1 MILMEA
7 DMKYFIINLL
17 LTCAFTATAICAAS
31 THEGLSPRDDEF
43 SPRRT
48 SRARAEVTIY
58 KVVYNRGSNF
68 SPHAESP
75 AALLHSLADEI
86 SREAEENLPLERV
99 KVSNLTNMVDLSRE
113 IRRSLLSD
121 KRCEVDC
128 SFSDLHDEWIEMFTE
143 MILSQDMRRYVQN
156 MERLNLQ
163 ANFIGV
169 LGLQAL
175 IPLLR
180 LNTLKVVDVSNTAI
194 DEEQL
199 EAFGSSEAYDQY
211 TSEKDRIILS
221 VKEREALLKKLIWI
235 SKSFFDPIDKNKNPS
250 GVFVTPEVIHRHREY
265 FGLAY

>member
-1 MILMEA
+1 MILMEV
-7 DMKYFIINLL
+7 DMKNFIINLL

-43 SPRRT
+43 SSRRT

-68 SPHAESP
+68 SSEESP

-86 SREAEENLPLERV
+86 SRETEENLPLGRV
-99 KVSNLTNMVDLSRE
+99 KVSNLTNMADLSRE

-143 MILSQDMRRYVQN
+143 TILSQDMRRYVQN

-163 ANFIGV
+163 GNFIGV

-175 IPLLR
+175 IPLLK
-180 LNTLKVVDVSNTAI
+180 LNTLKLVDVSNTAI

-211 TSEKDRIILS
+211 TSEDRIILP

-235 SKSFFDPIDKNKNPS
+235 PKSFFDPIDKDKNPS
-250 GVFVTPEVIHRHREY
+250 GVFVTPEVIRRHRQY